1 MAAQY
6 TSLIFIVPST
16 VDIHKFRYDLVI
28 QYKSG
33 EATYQRTTG
42 TKTKRYIDQK
52 FNNQGKTIERQL
64 PKGDIQK
71 INYHIKVNG
80 QLVKNISAK
89 PNKSKGVFRKYELK
103 TTIAGTKKDPNTI
116 KKVLVDTTE
125 VAWYLVKKQE
135 TVESFLKR
143 IYRYRPTQKEENI
156 FRTNNSHL
164 TGTPVLTLLPGDIV
178 VLSNTSNSNSKEL
191 TEMKRDAKAAKVEF
205 EKAKKEFKFD
215 AESFAYNA
223 DALQGMLMQADYV
236 ALTKNPIKS
245 LDKPS
250 GGIDYGTLAAG
261 LAGTSQGIVTFY
273 ENSNELVQKSY
284 AKIYEAMEYE
294 KSLRPNGPNG
304 PKGSK
309 LAHPKNYKLFKQK
322 YVKLFKDYDHKLSQ
336 EFFKFETGIQ
346 TNNLR
351 RQINKDVFARSKNYK
366 GGISAYTDN
375 LRNMGKISRFTY
387 LGGNVLVGIA
397 GAQAYMNIEAAR
409 KTGDSDHIT
418 KTTIT
423 ETLKFGGGVYG
434 GYYGAM
440 AGTAILAVAFGVS
453 TGGLGFVV
461 LGAGAVIGGTIGGL
475 AGGEAGNLIADEI
488 NERI

>member
-28 QYKSG
+28 QYKPG

-80 QLVKNISAK
+80 QLVKNLSAK

-116 KKVLVDTTE
+116 KKMLVDTTE

-135 TVESFLKR
+135 SVKSFLKR
-143 IYRYRPTQKEENI
+143 IYRYTPTPKEENI

-164 TGTPVLTLLPGDIV
+164 TGTPILTLLPGDIV
-178 VLSNTSNSNSKEL
+178 VLSNTSNSNNKEL
-191 TEMKRDAKAAKVEF
+191 AEMKRDAKAAKVEF

-236 ALTKNPIKS
+236 ALTKSPVKS

-250 GGIDYGTLAAG
+250 GGINLAA
-261 LAGTSQGIVTFY
+261 LAAGTSQGIVTFY

-284 AKIYEAMEYE
+284 AEIYKAMEYE
-294 KSLRPNGPNG
+294 KS
-304 PKGSK
+304 KGSK
-309 LAHPKNYKLFKQK
+309 LSHPKNYKLFKQK
-322 YVKLFKDYDHKLSQ
+322 YAKLFKDYDHKLSQ

-423 ETLKFGGGVYG
+423 ETLKFGGSVGG
-434 GYYGAM
+434 GYYGAL
-440 AGTAILAVAFGVS
+440 AGSAILAVAFGVS

-475 AGGEAGNLIADEI
+475 AGGEIGEFAG
-488 NERI
+488 ERLGDRVNKL

>member
-1 MAAQY
+1 MATEY
-6 TSLIFIVPST
+6 TGLIFTVPNT
-16 VDIHKFRYDLVI
+16 VDINKFRYDLIIV
-28 QYKSG
+28 YRSG
-33 EATYQRTTG
+33 ETTYQRTTG

-89 PNKSKGVFRKYELK
+89 PNKSKGVFRRYELK
-103 TTIAGTKKDPNTI
+103 TTIAGTKIDPNTI

-156 FRTNNSHL
+156 FRANNSHL

-178 VLSNTSNSNSKEL
+178 VLSNTSNSNNKEL

-236 ALTKNPIKS
+236 ALTKDPIKT

-250 GGIDYGTLAAG
+250 GNINLAA
-261 LAGTSQGIVTFY
+261 LAAGTSQGIVTFY
-273 ENSNELVQKSY
+273 EHSNELVQKNY
-284 AKIYEAMEYE
+284 AKIYKAMEHE
-294 KSLRPNGPNG
+294 KS
-304 PKGSK
+304 KGSK
-309 LAHPKNYKLFKQK
+309 LANPKNYKLFRKK
-322 YVKLFKDYDHKLSQ
+322 YAKLFKNYDHAFSQ

-346 TNNLR
+346 TNSLR
-351 RQINKDVFARSKNYK
+351 KQIDKNVFARPHNYK
-366 GGISAYTDN
+366 GGIPAYTDN

-387 LGGNVLVGIA
+387 LGGNVLIGVGA
-397 GAQAYMNIEAAR
+397 AQAYMNIEDAR

-418 KTTIT
+418 KTAIT
-423 ETLKFGGGVYG
+423 ETLKFGGSVGG
-434 GYYGAM
+434 GYYGSV
-440 AGTAILAVAFGVS
+440 AGAAIFAVAFGVT

-461 LGAGAVIGGTIGGL
+461 LGAGAVIGGTVGGL
-475 AGGEAGNLIADEI
+475 AGGEIGDEIADLI
-488 NERI
+488 NKRI

>member
-89 PNKSKGVFRKYELK
+89 PNKSKGLFRKYELK
-103 TTIAGTKKDPNTI
+103 TTIAGTKIDPNTI

-156 FRTNNSHL
+156 FRANNSHL

-178 VLSNTSNSNSKEL
+178 VLSNTSNSNNKEL
-191 TEMKRDAKAAKVEF
+191 TKMKRDAKAAKVEF

-223 DALQGMLMQADYV
+223 DTLQGMLMQADYV
-236 ALTKNPIKS
+236 ALTKDPIKS

-273 ENSNELVQKSY
+273 ENSNELVQKNY
-284 AKIYEAMEYE
+284 ANIYKAMEYE
-294 KSLRPNGPNG
+294 KS
-304 PKGSK
+304 KGSK
-309 LAHPKNYKLFKQK
+309 LANPKNYKLFRKK
-322 YVKLFKDYDHKLSQ
+322 YEKLFKNYDHAFSQ
-336 EFFKFETGIQ
+336 EFFKYETGIQ
-346 TNNLR
+346 TNKLR
-351 RQINKDVFARSKNYK
+351 KQINKNIFARPHNYK
-366 GGISAYTDN
+366 GGIPAYTEN

-387 LGGNVLVGIA
+387 LGGNVLIGMSFA
-397 GAQAYMNIEAAR
+397 GAVINIKEASD
-409 KTGDSDHIT
+409 TGDLNHMT
-418 KTTIT
+418 KTTVT
-423 ETLKFGGGVYG
+423 ETLKLGGTVYG

-440 AGTAILAVAFGVS
+440 AGTAILAVAFGVT

-461 LGAGAVIGGTIGGL
+461 LGAGAVIGGAVGSF
-475 AGGEAGNLIADEI
+475 AGAEAGNLLADEI

>member
-135 TVESFLKR
+135 TVESFLKK

-164 TGTPVLTLLPGDIV
+164 TGTPVLILLPGDIV
-178 VLSNTSNSNSKEL
+178 VLSNTSNSNNKEL

-205 EKAKKEFKFD
+205 QKAKKEFKFD

-236 ALTKNPIKS
+236 ALTKDPIKS

-273 ENSNELVQKSY
+273 ENSNELVQKNY
-284 AKIYEAMEYE
+284 ANIYKAMEYE
-294 KSLRPNGPNG
+294 KS
-304 PKGSK
+304 KGSK
-309 LAHPKNYKLFKQK
+309 LANPKNYKLFRKK
-322 YVKLFKDYDHKLSQ
+322 YAKLFKNYDHAFSQ
-336 EFFKFETGIQ
+336 EFFKYETGIQ
-346 TNNLR
+346 TNKLR
-351 RQINKDVFARSKNYK
+351 KQIDKNVFARPHNYK
-366 GGISAYTDN
+366 GGIPAYTEN

-387 LGGNVLVGIA
+387 LGGNVLIGMSFA
-397 GAQAYMNIEAAR
+397 GAVINIKEASD
-409 KTGDSDHIT
+409 TGDLNHMT
-418 KTTIT
+418 KTTVT
-423 ETLKFGGGVYG
+423 ETLKLGGTVYG

-440 AGTAILAVAFGVS
+440 AGTAILAVAFGVT

-461 LGAGAVIGGTIGGL
+461 LGAGAVIGGAVGSF
-475 AGGEAGNLIADEI
+475 AGAEAGNLLADEI